1 MLRAQEKKRADT
13 LEIFFAEGK
22 TAPPPRPP
30 SLLQAPQLELFGP
43 AVADPERWPRKP
55 YCTEDPRDGV
65 RIRPRST
72 ALKYPYVQAN
82 PPHLRMWMLFDIDRE
97 GGGLAWED
105 AGLPVP
111 AWAAINK
118 ENGHAHLSY
127 GLTAPVLTGD
137 GSRDAPLRYLC
148 AIDAAY
154 RAMLRADPGYSG
166 LITKNPFHPLWR
178 VLQGTTHMYDLGELS
193 EYVELDKHTLKSGTK
208 VEEVGLGR
216 NCTLFDWLRLWSYV
230 AVRRHRETRNFI
242 LWQAECYDA
251 ALQRNYDFKSPLD
264 PSEAFHVAKSVAK
277 WTWSKDR
284 EARAKFVE
292 RQKWRGAKGGKASGA
307 VRLAASEDKRATA
320 RLMRAT
326 GMTQAAIAQE
336 MGVHVNSVANWLKT

>member
-1 MLRAQEKKRADT
+1 MQRAQEKKRADT

-55 YCTEDPRDGV
+55 YCTQHLEDGLL
-65 RIRPRST
+65 IRQRK
-72 ALKYPYVQAN
+72 AAMRYPYIQAN

-97 GGGLAWED
+97 GGALAWEN

-111 AWAAINK
+111 AWAAVNR
-118 ENGHAHLSY
+118 ENGHAHIAY
-127 GLTAPVLTGD
+127 GLVAPVLTGD

-154 RAMLRADPGYSG
+154 RDKLQADPGYSG

-178 VLQGTTHMYDLGELS
+178 VLQGTAHMYDLGELA
-193 EYVELDKHTLKSGTK
+193 EYVDLRKHIPKPAVK
-208 VEEVGLGR
+208 IQEVGLGR
-216 NCTLFDWLRLWSYV
+216 NCTLFDWLRKWSYT
-230 AVRRHRETRNFI
+230 AVRRHREKRNFI

-251 ALQRNYDFKSPLD
+251 ALERNYDFRSPLD
-264 PSEAFHVAKSVAK
+264 PREAFHISKSVAK
-277 WTWSKDR
+277 WTWAKDR
-284 EARAKFVE
+284 EARAKFIL
-292 RQKWRGAKGGKASGA
+292 RQKFKGAKGGKASGVA
-307 VRLAASEDKRATA
+307 RLAASEDKRASA
-320 RLMRAT
+320 LLMRAT
-326 GMTQAAIAQE
+326 DMTHQAISLALNVPI
-336 MGVHVNSVANWLKT
+336 KTVERWCE